1 MSDCHDLHRASNS
14 QARELANRALDIR
27 SNTTRRSVYVRSS
40 VMSGLVGEYQVWTGS
55 SRPRRIV
62 LVMTVGLGGSR

>member
-27 SNTTRRSVYVRSS
+27 SNTTRRSVYVRNS

>member
-27 SNTTRRSVYVRSS
+27 SNTTPRSVYVRNS

>member
-27 SNTTRRSVYVRSS
+27 SNTTHRSVYVRNS

>member
-14 QARELANRALDIR
+14 QARALANRARDIR
-27 SNTTRRSVYVRSS
+27 SNTTRRSLYVRSS
-40 VMSGLVGEYQVWTGS
+40 VTSGLVGENQVWTGS